1 MVENA
6 KSNIS
11 LEERQKVG
19 YDILCYVDE
28 WCKEHNVK
36 YTLAYGTLLG
46 AVRHR
51 GFIPWDDD
59 IDIIMFREDY
69 LRFVNNFNASCNT
82 QYKCLHFEN
91 DTFYLPYA
99 KVVNTKTTLISENF
113 LQLKDLGIGID
124 IFPYDYVESY
134 EKRKKIFI
142 DLRKLRYSLY
152 NNSGEVDDRKKVSL
166 KHCFYWFA
174 KCIGWKHWAK
184 KIRKKTTKL
193 YSLRQKYCFSV
204 GAMASGDKKIYNL
217 EWFNEFDE
225 LFFVD
230 KYFPVLKEYDKF
242 LEYAYGDYMTLPPV
256 EKRIMH
262 FNFAYYNNESAN
274 K

>member
-1 MVENA
+1 MEETA
-6 KSNIS
+6 KTNIS
-11 LEERQKVG
+11 LEERKKIG
-19 YDILCYVDE
+19 YDILCYVDD

-59 IDIIMFREDY
+59 IDIIMFREEY
-69 LRFVNNFNASCNT
+69 LRFVNDFNSSCKE

-99 KVVNTKTTLISENF
+99 KVVNTCTTLVSDKF
-113 LQLKDLGIGID
+113 LELKDQGIGID
-124 IFPYDYVESY
+124 VFPYDCVESY
-134 EKRKKIFI
+134 EKRKQIFL

-152 NNSGEVDDRKKVSL
+152 NNQWEVVDSKKFSPKQV
-166 KHCFYWFA
+166 FYWYA
-174 KCIGWKHWAK
+174 KSMGWKHWSK
-184 KIRKKTTKL
+184 KIRKKTSKL
-193 YSLRQKYCFSV
+193 YSSVQKYCFSV
-204 GAMASGDKKIYNL
+204 GAMAAGDKKIYDR
-217 EWFNEFDE
+217 EWFDEFDE
-225 LFFVD
+225 LLFVD
-230 KYFPVLKEYDKF
+230 RSFPVIKEYKKF

-262 FNFAYYNNESAN
+262 LNTAYYKDNV
-274 K
+274 